1 MFFKWIYILP
11 SHCPIWMI
19 IFSLQYQSLKCHM
32 WVFSL
37 VLLSDILQKHY
48 DSLDRILSTTIYV
61 IIFFLRTHPPLVEL
75 YLVLFFYAP
84 HCLLDPLICKNPP
97 QVQENWRQFQIEW
110 HTAISQI
117 THCSGLSLSSLTFPF
132 WSWDSSSHIWDLY
145 LLDIKNFDSIWAKV
159 NSDQASNWKWLWV
172 LHCEELRENHVEMVW
187 KQRKIIW
194 LAVT

>member
-1 MFFKWIYILP
+1 MDIHSALSLSNMDDYFFITVPVSEMSYV
-11 SHCPIWMI
+11 
-19 IFSLQYQSLKCHM
+19 SLLFGSTLWYTSKTL
-32 WVFSL
+32 
-37 VLLSDILQKHY
+37 

>member
-1 MFFKWIYILP
+1 MDIHSALSLSNMDDYFFITVPVSEMSYV
-11 SHCPIWMI
+11 
-19 IFSLQYQSLKCHM
+19 SLLFGSTLWYTSKTL
-32 WVFSL
+32 
-37 VLLSDILQKHY
+37 

-159 NSDQASNWKWLWV
+159 NSDQAPNWKWLWV

>member
-1 MFFKWIYILP
+1 MDIHSALSLSNMDDYFFITVPVSEMSYV
-11 SHCPIWMI
+11 
-19 IFSLQYQSLKCHM
+19 SLLFGSTLWYTSKTL
-32 WVFSL
+32 
-37 VLLSDILQKHY
+37 

-97 QVQENWRQFQIEW
+97 QVQENWRKFQIEW

-159 NSDQASNWKWLWV
+159 NSDQAPNWKWLWV